1 MPNWCYS
8 AYHIVGKRKEVQSLY
23 SKMNNLEKRRKPL
36 VESDFGKTWLGC
48 LVTKLGGDRNK
59 VYCRGSWSE
68 LEFDGEA
75 ISFNTE
81 TAWGPLN
88 EVFSFVKSIYPSLE
102 IYYSAEEPMMELFV
116 TNDAEGL
123 FFRDRY
129 IVYVNCET
137 EYFTNLID
145 TCAYVSRIM
154 GRQLSSKKELDAA
167 IEKWNEGKDN
177 YEEVIYLYEFAVV
190 KDEHL

>member
-1 MPNWCYS
+1 
-8 AYHIVGKRKEVQSLY
+8 
-23 SKMNNLEKRRKPL
+23 
-36 VESDFGKTWLGC
+36 
-48 LVTKLGGDRNK
+48 
-59 VYCRGSWSE
+59 
-68 LEFDGEA
+68 
-75 ISFNTE
+75 
-81 TAWGPLN
+81 
-88 EVFSFVKSIYPSLE
+88 
-102 IYYSAEEPMMELFV
+102 MMELFV

-129 IVYVNCET
+129 IVYANCET

>member
-48 LVTKLGGDRNK
+48 LVTKLGGDWNK

-81 TAWGPLN
+81 TAWGPMD
-88 EVFSFVKSIYPSLE
+88 EVFRLVKSVYPSLK
-102 IYYSAEEPMMELFV
+102 IYYSAEEEMMCVYV
-116 TNDAEGL
+116 TNDKDGKY
-123 FFRDRY
+123 FNDRY
-129 IVYVNCET
+129 KLDIGYEC
-137 EYFTNLID
+137 EYFATIENV
-145 TCAYVSRIM
+145 CQYVSRIV
-154 GRQLSSKKELDAA
+154 GRTLTTKSE
-167 IEKWNEGKDN
+167 IEDTINEWNRKTYDDDMK
-177 YEEVIYLYEFAVV
+177 IYLNEFKIVE
-190 KDEHL
+190 DENL